1 MLRFEGPAVRRLQR
15 RAVQRRRWE
24 IALLA
29 LAVGHWAYHKNREWD
44 LVFKDLIAA
53 QGLEFD
59 LDTVDDAGPSTTA
72 PLHTIDLTS
81 ADEAFQAPD
90 VR

>member
-15 RAVQRRRWE
+15 RAVQRRRWK

-44 LVFKDLIAA
+44 LVVKDLVTAR
-53 QGLEFD
+53 GLEHD
-59 LDTVDDAGPSTTA
+59 LDAVDDAGPSTTA
-72 PLHTIDLTS
+72 PSHSIDLTV
-81 ADEAFQAPD
+81 ADKAFEVPAT
-90 VR
+90 R